1 MREGAT
7 VTKRQGVTAA
17 LAIVAALSGCAHRGP
32 EPSAEAKAP
41 YTGPTDPMPKVAADI
56 NANNAAIPSLWA
68 RHYFAGDIVDDKGKS
83 HFVNAEGILVMLK
96 PRGVRLTA
104 SKPGAKIFDL
114 GTDGTRYWMSV
125 PFEVDTMWWGY
136 NRNIGKPC
144 ARPIPIQPE
153 GIFEVLGV
161 AEFDLANLNKP
172 PVPVMRFDAMA
183 DAYVFVWSQPLADRW
198 AATKEVWY
206 DRTTKRP
213 TRVLLYDYN
222 GRVVLRAG
230 LEDFQQIEVEGK
242 PKGQWPWLARVYRL
256 SFPESGSKI
265 TLSLNE
271 VLLRTEEGIPTE
283 RSVAMP
289 DPDKAGV
296 SKVVQIDEDCPQ

>member
-1 MREGAT
+1 MQEGWT
-7 VTKRQGVTAA
+7 VIKRWGAAAA

-32 EPSAEAKAP
+32 AEEAKGP

-83 HFVNAEGILVMLK
+83 HFVNAEGILLMLK

-104 SKPGAKIFDL
+104 NKPGTKIFDL
-114 GTDGTRYWMSV
+114 GTDGARYWMSV

-161 AEFDLANLNKP
+161 AEFDLANLNRP

-206 DRTTKRP
+206 DRATKRP
-213 TRVLLYDYN
+213 TRVLLYDTT

-230 LEDFQQIEVEGK
+230 LEDFQQIEVDGR

-289 DPDKAGV
+289 DPNKAGV
-296 SKVVQIDEDCPQ
+296 SKVVQIDEDCRQ